1 MLSSDLLFLQQTD
14 VNLLVAL
21 AALLDEKQVG
31 KAADRL
37 NLTQPAMSQRLA
49 KLRLL
54 LDDPILVRA
63 PGGFALTDKAKG
75 LQPHLTK
82 SLLLAQNI
90 LQPATFDPATTQGMI
105 RFTTMDFAATR
116 LTQSLFDSLLEFAP
130 NIELEFVRRPKNIFE
145 KLENGELDL
154 ALGGMVDAPPNIH
167 ARHISNDS
175 YRFVV
180 AKHHPLAAK
189 NKITLADTA
198 NYSHIRYT
206 PTGAVE
212 PMVDALYKKHKLQ
225 RRVTFHSSSMV
236 VLLEGLKAGKH
247 IAVLPWQLTQA
258 EVHKLNMV
266 PLDVPCI
273 EPVDLMLYW
282 HARSHK
288 DPLHIWF
295 RQLWLELLKTSIND
309 IEAANTRYKKTSN

>member
-31 KAADRL
+31 KAAERL

-49 KLRLL
+49 KLRQL

-63 PGGFALTDKAKG
+63 PGGFGLTDKAKG
-75 LQPHLTK
+75 LHPHLIK
-82 SLLLAQNI
+82 SLVLAQNI
-90 LQPATFDPATTQGMI
+90 LQPAAFDPATTQGLI
-105 RFTTMDFAATR
+105 RFTTMDFAASQV
-116 LTQSLFDSLLEFAP
+116 TQSLFDHLLEYAP

-145 KLENGELDL
+145 VLESGELDL
-154 ALGGMVDAPPNIH
+154 ALGGMIDAPPNIH
-167 ARHISNDS
+167 ARHISTDT

-180 AKHHPLAAK
+180 AKSHPLAHK
-189 NKITLADTA
+189 KQVSLAHTA
-198 NYSHIRYT
+198 HYSHIRYT

-212 PMVDALYKKHKLQ
+212 PMVDNLYKQHKLS
-225 RRVTFHSSSMV
+225 RKITFHSSSMV
-236 VLLEGLKAGKH
+236 VLLAGLKAGKH
-247 IAVLPWQLTQA
+247 IAVMPWQLTQTDI
-258 EVHKLNMV
+258 HKQEMV

-282 HARSHK
+282 HARLHK

-295 RQLWLELLKTSIND
+295 RQLWLDLLKTSISHLKN
-309 IEAANTRYKKTSN
+309 EGQANA